1 MSLISKLNECIKSI
15 DLEDINDKELE
26 NILVTCKGF
35 LNRDIENK
43 EKKIENALARV
54 EGLNANDQIKI
65 ASKNDLLNLLAILLE
80 NAHKS
85 GILSDDEIINKYQ
98 KYKDNKCVYYI
109 DQKENNEI
117 EKTENNLS
125 ETISKEIADI
135 SDCYH
140 NIENVINGLNSK
152 VNEIYEYLF
161 DEAEENYS
169 NNEELIN
176 EEKNDEIK
184 KDKKQVIKP
193 EPDKRKIKLTDEKLE
208 KYFILFILIFSI
220 FLIINFNKYPI
231 IQIFIGLF
239 IGVGAYILT
248 TKNNG

>member
-15 DLEDINDKELE
+15 DLENINDQELE

-35 LNRDIENK
+35 LNEDIENK

-54 EGLNANDQIKI
+54 EDLNANDHIKI

-85 GILSDDEIINKYQ
+85 GILSDNEIINKYQ

-109 DQKENNEI
+109 DQEENNKI

-125 ETISKEIADI
+125 ETISKEISDI
-135 SDCYH
+135 NDCCH
-140 NIENVINGLNSK
+140 DNKNVINELNFK
-152 VNEIYEYLF
+152 INEIYEYLF

-184 KDKKQVIKP
+184 KDEKQVIKP